1 VLLSVKRE
9 EFLIVRSN
17 GMRWRR
23 RGAAAAVLAAGLALV
38 ASGCASSGPG
48 PTAEGAAGGTAAA
61 AGDTSSTVTIELT
74 SQGCQP
80 KPASVPAGAVEFD
93 ITNSGAGSISEAE
106 LRTSDKTHI
115 LGEQENL
122 TPGLSGSF
130 SLTVRPG
137 TYTINCPG
145 ASQPDWTFKVT
156 GTAAGP
162 AWQGSPQ
169 LTSAVDGYG
178 TYVKQNTA
186 DLVTHTQAFCRA
198 ISSGNLNQA
207 KQLYTPARM
216 YYEKIEPVAEVW
228 GSLDISIDGRWENPV
243 TVKSQFTGFH
253 RIEQM
258 LWQDKSLSGAAA
270 MCSQLVKNEQQL
282 DTLVGSAQYN
292 PLEMASGATDL
303 INEAGTNKIS
313 GEEERYSNTD
323 LPVFEANVQASM
335 QVIDLLSPYLQAKA
349 AGTVALIKQRHDAV
363 ENLLTKYK
371 ASPGYENTGYVD
383 YSTVTKTGRK
393 QLSAAVNAL
402 AEAMSKVSSEVSA

>member
-1 VLLSVKRE
+1 
-9 EFLIVRSN
+9 
-17 GMRWRR
+17 
-23 RGAAAAVLAAGLALV
+23 
-38 ASGCASSGPG
+38 
-48 PTAEGAAGGTAAA
+48 
-61 AGDTSSTVTIELT
+61 
-74 SQGCQP
+74 
-80 KPASVPAGAVEFD
+80 VPAGAVEFD
-93 ITNSGAGSISEAE
+93 ITNSGAAAVTEAE
-106 LRTSDKTHI
+106 LRTNDKAHI

-122 TPGLSGSF
+122 TPGLSGGF

-137 TYTINCPG
+137 AYKVTCPG
-145 ASQPDWTFKVT
+145 AAQPDWTFKVT
-156 GTAAGP
+156 GTATGP
-162 AWQGSPQ
+162 TWQSNPQ
-169 LTSAVDGYG
+169 LTSAVQGYG

-186 DLVTHTQAFCRA
+186 DLVTQTQSFCKA
-198 ISSGNLNQA
+198 ISSGNMNQA
-207 KQLYTPARM
+207 KELYTPARM

-258 LWQDKSLSGAAA
+258 LWQDKSRSGAAA

-282 DTLVGSAQYN
+282 NTLVGSAQYN

-335 QVIDLLSPYLQAKA
+335 QVIDLLSPYLQTKA
-349 AGTVALIKQRHDAV
+349 ASTVALIKQRHDAV
-363 ENLLTKYK
+363 ESLLTKYK
-371 ASPGYENTGYVD
+371 ATPGYENTGYVD
-383 YSTVTKTGRK
+383 YSTVTKTDRK